1 MFILEVWSTRESY
14 SSELFETQDE
24 AAQALT
30 YARGAEDFRKGA
42 ITVVTAPEDL
52 EEFGLRARQQ
62 SDRRQNDRL
71 SVEKLPQHPTL
82 GTTTQADRPGA
93 RHDQIRKAS
102 MVNCGQATWTETTA
116 ANLVSFEMSLPQTH
130 QRSSSPRKTK

>member
-1 MFILEVWSTRESY
+1 MFILEVWSTRKSY

-30 YARGAEDFRKGA
+30 YARGAEDFRKGS

-52 EEFGLRARQQ
+52 AEFGLRAREQ

-71 SVEKLPQHPTL
+71 SVEQLPQHPTL

-102 MVNCGQATWTETTA
+102 MVNCGQATWTETTSA
-116 ANLVSFEMSLPQTH
+116 KSASLNMSLPETYRH
-130 QRSSSPRKTK
+130 YASPRKTK